1 MNESKKDYD
10 TAETKV
16 KTKKA
21 KEILEYI
28 SKNPKGVRFKDLKD
42 SLKIPDSTLSRNIDL
57 LMKEGSLVKAGNL
70 YLPSGGDIALMLFR
84 KAMEVIAESV
94 KPIYLAEENEKQIQ
108 NDKNQDSE
116 KAKENLKP
124 LKAEIEKIKDGV
136 NGKTEQ
142 LKIAVVEIEGGNI
155 YQYHALPSDDDLLTL
170 IRLLKYST
178 EGPMSGLGFEEWLSS
193 FIVRAFRYRAE
204 KRIEVKE
211 AVVKV
216 LREIEA
222 HLFEKRTVFE
232 AMGASNMDTV
242 WLNVYE
248 ALCLLNDKQ
257 IPTILNRILEQVE
270 KADEGQLNNIRL
282 AIRNE
287 LWFNKLKE
295 TLYNMQFALFQKQL
309 DNSTNPNLSKFYGDL
324 RRIAIDE
331 KNASEQSDKDRE
343 A

>member
-1 MNESKKDYD
+1 MNESNNNYN

-84 KAMEVIAESV
+84 KAMDVIAESV

-116 KAKENLKP
+116 KAKENLKS

-142 LKIAVVEIEGGNI
+142 LKIAVEEIEGGNI

-232 AMGASNMDTV
+232 AMGAGNMDTV

-257 IPTILNRILEQVE
+257 IPTILNRIIGKV
-270 KADEGQLNNIRL
+270 KGADEGKLNNIKRFL
-282 AIRNE
+282 YNE
-287 LWFNKLKE
+287 LRCDKLE
-295 TLYNMQFALFQKQL
+295 DTLYNMQFELFQRQL
-309 DNSTNPNLSKFYGDL
+309 DNSTNPYLSKFYGAL
-324 RRIAIDE
+324 RKMVMD
-331 KNASEQSDKDRE
+331 SEGSTSERGDKDN
-343 A
+343 